1 MYIKYKSLSSGKIS
15 IVNVDV
21 SNCETITTEDSK
33 LVITMSDSLK
43 KKNVSLSFNSE
54 EDAIKAL
61 ENLFDTLYNKAPLG
75 NMLDLTN
82 LDEVIR
88 IDETNMDTSTEQG
101 GEE

>member
-1 MYIKYKSLSSGKIS
+1 MYIKYKSLSNGKIS
-15 IVNVDV
+15 IINVDV

-33 LVITMSDSLK
+33 LVITMLDSLK

-82 LDEVIR
+82 LDEVIK
-88 IDETNMDTSTEQG
+88 IDETNMNTSTEQG

>member
-54 EDAIKAL
+54 EDAIKSL

-82 LDEVIR
+82 LDEVIK
-88 IDETNMDTSTEQG
+88 IDETNKSNLEQQ
-101 GEE
+101 

>member
-1 MYIKYKSLSSGKIS
+1 MYIKYKSLSNGKIS
-15 IVNVDV
+15 IINVDV

-33 LVITMSDSLK
+33 LVITMLDSLK

-82 LDEVIR
+82 LDEVIK
-88 IDETNMDTSTEQG
+88 IDEMNMNTSTEQG

>member
-15 IVNVDV
+15 IINVDV

-82 LDEVIR
+82 LDEVIK